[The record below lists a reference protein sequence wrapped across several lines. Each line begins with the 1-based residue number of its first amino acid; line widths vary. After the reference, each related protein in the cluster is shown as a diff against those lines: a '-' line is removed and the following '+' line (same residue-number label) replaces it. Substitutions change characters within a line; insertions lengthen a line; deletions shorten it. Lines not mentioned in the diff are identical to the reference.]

1 MKAQII
7 RRESLT
13 FYRFERADGR
23 AFLISKTFGACPQFA
38 VNNNDFSTLFCVPAS
53 ISLVDFVGI
62 LEDIKFD
69 RTLQD
74 QILKLDNQEVKKN
87 D

>member
-38 VNNNDFSTLFCVPAS
+38 VNNNDFSTPFCVQENITLA
-53 ISLVDFVGI
+53 DFVGI
-62 LEDIKFD
+62 LENIKFD
-69 RTLQD
+69 HTLQD
-74 QILKLDNQEVKKN
+74 QILKLDNQEVKN